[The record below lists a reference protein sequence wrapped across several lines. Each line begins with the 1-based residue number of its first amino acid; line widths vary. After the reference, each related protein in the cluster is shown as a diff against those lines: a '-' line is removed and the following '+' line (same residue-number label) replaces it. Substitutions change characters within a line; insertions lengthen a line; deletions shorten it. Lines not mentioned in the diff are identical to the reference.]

1 MNERCEMTVAHEVE
15 AIKKQIE
22 KLQKEMEELLAS
34 ESEVDEKR
42 DTFGNKK
49 QSATSRCLTGCR

>member
-1 MNERCEMTVAHEVE
+1 MTVAHEVE

-22 KLQKEMEELLAS
+22 KLQKEMEELLAP

-42 DTFGNKK
+42 DTFGSN
-49 QSATSRCLTGCR
+49 QPSETSRCQTGCR

>member
-1 MNERCEMTVAHEVE
+1 MTVAHEVE

-22 KLQKEMEELLAS
+22 KLQEEMEELLAS

-42 DTFGNKK
+42 DTFGSNR
-49 QSATSRCLTGCR
+49 QRETSLCLTGCR